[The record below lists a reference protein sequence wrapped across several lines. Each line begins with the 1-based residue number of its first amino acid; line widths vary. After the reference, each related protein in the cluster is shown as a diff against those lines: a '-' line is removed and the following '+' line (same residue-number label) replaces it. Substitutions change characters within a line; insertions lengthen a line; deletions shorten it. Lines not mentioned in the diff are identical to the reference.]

1 MHDFKVLELVHYS
14 RHMDFIKRLLKLERL
29 AKKPLPRTPN
39 KPVMY
44 SYVREYATW
53 KGVCGEAAP
62 SFETMMLELK
72 EFNAMDLLQTLSKI
86 SFVSQYE
93 FGFKGEMLSL
103 GYFPEFFD
111 KDVIQRLSQR
121 RDISKIYL
129 ARSQILFLQL
139 MTLLYS
145 REEGGK
151 AVTED
156 FLGVGRLLLLSG
168 SYCEGGGVTDEQG
181 GAGLDEIK
189 GNFVRNIVFNASEQ
203 LRFKLPRYWHIVTQ
217 IQKEV
222 QDIYPK
228 EVFPF
233 DTTIKEA
240 TGVAPQ
246 DICVYT
252 LAILSNYFKDWEEIS
267 KDPRKFIIGPDYFRN
282 IITEKRTGASRRM
295 QSLSRSYAE
304 FRAELSDPIKTGGYN
319 PGPIFKTPL
328 YRLSNDNCFLLDLK
342 SLVDNCTEGVFWMAF
357 DKTQPGSIERS
368 GLRGYWGRLFE
379 RYVHHILLSYFPK
392 TFLAPRL
399 FVGDE
404 EKFCGVDFIVIDPES
419 AIFIEVTNSSVPT
432 FKLLGANWTEQKKSL
447 DYVLFKT
454 QDGKEGKAFKIANA
468 IKEFR
473 AGRLSLRGINPKT
486 IKKIYPVLV
495 MEHGF
500 PQFPPITSEIRKEI
514 AAKTGMSE
522 AEYFEIWD
530 IEELE
535 ACQSVFRQG
544 LSAFIEQKHGGE
556 YAEWPMQ
563 NFLSAMKVDTS
574 NDYTTKIFEDAT
586 KAMGA
591 LLWNHNNNS

>member
-1 MHDFKVLELVHYS
+1 MGVVFIGL
-14 RHMDFIKRLLKLERL
+14 MDFIKRFFKLKMLRRN
-29 AKKPLPRTPN
+29 PPPRRID

-44 SYVREYATW
+44 SYFREYATW
-53 KGVCGEAAP
+53 KGVYGEAAP
-62 SFETMMLELK
+62 SLNVLIEELK
-72 EFNAMDLLQTLSKI
+72 EFNAMDLLQALSKI

-93 FGFKGEMLSL
+93 FGFKGGMLAL
-103 GYFPEFFD
+103 NYFLEFFD
-111 KDVIQRLSQR
+111 KDVIKRLSQR

-129 ARSQILFLQL
+129 SRSLILFLQL
-139 MTLLYS
+139 MALRHS
-145 REEGGK
+145 KAEGGK
-151 AVTED
+151 LVAENL
-156 FLGVGRLLLLSG
+156 LGVGRLLLLSG

-181 GAGLDEIK
+181 EVGHDELK
-189 GNFVRNIVFNASEQ
+189 GNLVRNMVFNASEQ

-217 IQKEV
+217 MQKEI
-222 QDIYPK
+222 QELYPK

-233 DTTIKEA
+233 DTIIKEA
-240 TGVAPQ
+240 AGVAPQ

-252 LAILSNYFKDWEEIS
+252 LAVLSNYFKDWEEIS
-267 KDPRKFIIGPDYFRN
+267 KDPGKFFIGPDYFRN
-282 IITEKRTGASRRM
+282 IVTEKRAGANRRM
-295 QSLSRSYAE
+295 QDLSRSYTE
-304 FRAELSDPIKTGGYN
+304 FRAELSSPIDINGYN
-319 PGPIFKTPL
+319 PGPIYKTPL
-328 YRLSNDNCFLLDLK
+328 CRLSTHNFFLLDLK

-357 DKTQPGSIERS
+357 DRTQPRSIERA

-379 RYVHHILLSYFPK
+379 RYVYHILLSYFPK

-404 EKFCGVDFIVIDPES
+404 ENFSGVDFIVIDPES
-419 AIFIEVTNSSVPT
+419 AIFIEATNSSVPT
-432 FKLLGANWTEQKKSL
+432 LKLLSGNWAEQKKSL

-473 AGRLSLRGINPKT
+473 AGRLPLRGVNPKM

-495 MEHGF
+495 MERGF
-500 PQFPPITSEIRKEI
+500 PQLPPITSEIRREI
-514 AAKTGMSE
+514 TAKTGMSE
-522 AEYFEIWD
+522 AEHFEIWD

-544 LSAFIEQKHGGE
+544 LSAFIEQKYGGE

-563 NFLSAMKVDTS
+563 NFLSAIKVDTS

-591 LLWNHNNNS
+591 LLWNHNDNSVMDAEE

>member
-1 MHDFKVLELVHYS
+1 
-14 RHMDFIKRLLKLERL
+14 MDFIKRLLKLEWL
-29 AKKPLPRTPN
+29 AKKPPPRAQN
-39 KPVMY
+39 KPAMY
-44 SYVREYATW
+44 YYLREYATW
-53 KGVCGEAAP
+53 KGVYGEAAP
-62 SFETMMLELK
+62 SFEAMILELK
-72 EFNAMDLLQTLSKI
+72 EFNAMDLLQALSKI

-93 FGFKGEMLSL
+93 FGFKGEMLAL

-111 KDVIQRLSQR
+111 KNVIQRLSQR

-139 MTLLYS
+139 LTLLYS

-151 AVTED
+151 LVTED

-168 SYCEGGGVTDEQG
+168 SYCEGGGVTDEHSG
-181 GAGLDEIK
+181 VGHDEIK
-189 GNFVRNIVFNASEQ
+189 GNFVRNMVFNASEQ
-203 LRFKLPRYWHIVTQ
+203 LRFKLPRYWHIITQ
-217 IQKEV
+217 MQKEV

-228 EVFPF
+228 EAFPF
-233 DTTIKEA
+233 DTIIREA
-240 TGVAPQ
+240 TGVTPQ

-252 LAILSNYFKDWEEIS
+252 LAVLSNYFTDWEEIS
-267 KDPRKFIIGPDYFRN
+267 KDPGKFLIGPDYFKN
-282 IITEKRTGASRRM
+282 IIAEKRTEANRRM
-295 QSLSRSYAE
+295 QSLSRSYTE
-304 FRAELSDPIKTGGYN
+304 FRAELSDPINTGGYN
-319 PGPIFKTPL
+319 PGPIYKTPL
-328 YRLSNDNCFLLDLK
+328 YRLSTNNFFLLDLK

-357 DKTQPGSIERS
+357 DKTRPGSIERA

-404 EKFCGVDFIVIDPES
+404 EKFCGVDFIIIDPES

-432 FKLLGANWTEQKKSL
+432 LKLLSGNWAEQKKSL

-454 QDGKEGKAFKIANA
+454 QDGKEGKAIKIAGA
-468 IKEFR
+468 INEFR
-473 AGRLSLRGINPKT
+473 AGRLSLRGIDPKT

-522 AEYFEIWD
+522 AEHFEIWD

-544 LSAFIEQKHGGE
+544 LSAFIEQKHRGE
-556 YAEWPMQ
+556 YSELPMQ
-563 NFLSAMKVDTS
+563 NFLSAIKADTS
-574 NDYTTKIFEDAT
+574 NDYTTMIFEEAT
-586 KAMGA
+586 KAMGG
-591 LLWNHNNNS
+591 LLWNHANNGLGER